1 MPERQSLD
9 HLLQSL
15 TPRPQGPGSFI
26 AENTH
31 AEAPR
36 LYGGQVLAQALRAA
50 AETVDDGR
58 QVHSQHAYF
67 LRPGDSR
74 YPVELAVEN
83 ARDGSSFSS
92 RRVVASQNG
101 NTILVS
107 SLSFHTAEEGDDYQ
121 PPLPEVPGPEGLVSE
136 RERELAN
143 GSINLE
149 FMITTGTDLDVRMV
163 HPVDWLDPQPRQ
175 PLLQAWMK
183 TTAAVDD
190 SPGVHESLLAY
201 MSDTFLIDVALVT
214 HGRHFIKGMRCA
226 SLDHALWFHA
236 PCRADEWLLFE
247 CDGQRIGGAR
257 GLSRGRFF
265 RQDGALVASCMQE
278 SLLRL
283 TETES

>member
-1 MPERQSLD
+1 MPDRQTLD
-9 HLLQSL
+9 HLLHSL
-15 TPRPQGPGSFI
+15 EPRPQGQGSFI

-31 AEAPR
+31 PQAPR

-50 AETVDDGR
+50 VATVEEGR

-74 YPVELAVEN
+74 YPVELTVEN

-101 NTILVS
+101 KTILVS
-107 SLSFHTAEEGDDYQ
+107 SLSFHIAEDGDEYQ
-121 PPLPEVPGPEGLVSE
+121 PQLPEVPGPEELIPE

-143 GSINLE
+143 GSINPE

-163 HPVDWLDPQPRQ
+163 RPVDWLNPQPRE

-183 TTAAVDD
+183 TTAGVNAG
-190 SPGVHESLLAY
+190 PGVHESLLAY

-214 HGRHFIKGMRCA
+214 HGRHFLEDMRCA

-247 CDGQRIGGAR
+247 CEGQRIGGAR

-265 RQDGALVASCMQE
+265 RQDGTLVASCMQE
-278 SLLRL
+278 SLLRVM
-283 TETES
+283 ETK